1 MAKHKFDKTKL
12 CYKCGCYS
20 HSTEKCTM
28 PKHLVML
35 YQQSQGRNAPQK
47 KRFEA
52 NFNLHPRSD
61 DGAGC
66 SHDVPPGV
74 MIPHPFEDPAEM

>member
-1 MAKHKFDKTKL
+1 
-12 CYKCGCYS
+12 
-20 HSTEKCTM
+20 M

-35 YQQSQGRNAPQK
+35 YQQSQGRKAPQK
-47 KRFEA
+47 QKFEA

-66 SHDVPPGV
+66 SHDVPSGPNNA
-74 MIPHPFEDPAEM
+74 MIPYPFEDPAETEGMLLEYTSKDMFGDFD